1 MLAYSSRLAAAAASL
16 AIALAAFPA
25 AAQEGAPAGTETPAT
40 DGGHLIAAAGLDGFQ
55 EVPAAIFT
63 DGVGSVRLFQEE
75 DAIRYE
81 LRYSNLTGDITAS
94 VGVHIHFGRPGV
106 NGGIAAFLCEG
117 AGLAAPI
124 GTPLCVDD
132 GTGSGVVT
140 GTIRDADVLGLAAQG
155 FPGGDLD
162 DLIRII
168 KARAAYVNLHTDEF
182 GSGEIRGAIIPSRR
196 R

>member
-1 MLAYSSRLAAAAASL
+1 MYKSTSRRLAAAVASL
-16 AIALAAFPA
+16 AIAIAVSPA
-25 AAQEGAPAGTETPAT
+25 SAQEEAPGARPENDAGRPFAT
-40 DGGHLIAAAGLDGFQ
+40 TRLDGFQ

-63 DGVGSVRLFQEE
+63 DGAGVVRLFRE
-75 DAIRYE
+75 DEAIRYE
-81 LRYSNLTGDITAS
+81 LRYRNLTGDVTAS

-117 AGLAAPI
+117 AGLAAPV

-140 GTIRDADVLGLAAQG
+140 GTIRDADVLELAAQG

-162 DLIRII
+162 DLVRII
-168 KARAAYVNLHTDEF
+168 KARAAYVNLHTDAF
-182 GSGEIRGAIIPSRR
+182 GSGEIRGAIIPSRHR
-196 R
+196 